1 MKEENYLESNEAN
14 EPTERNDPG
23 QTTDCSMRNKTTQL
37 QEENYLQSNESVE
50 PTELIDPGQTND
62 NNIRNKTIQFQEE
75 KYIGSDETF
84 PGTKKTE
91 KQTNRR
97 KNSYKAAIELS
108 YNFGLVKDIEVD
120 LPSNSSGYITPEVGL
135 QVEVEVHC

>member
-14 EPTERNDPG
+14 EPTERIDPS
-23 QTTDCSMRNKTTQL
+23 QTIDCSMRNKTTQL

-50 PTELIDPGQTND
+50 PTELIDPSQTND
-62 NNIRNKTIQFQEE
+62 YNIRNKTIQLQEE
-75 KYIGSDETF
+75 KYIGSNETF

-91 KQTNRR
+91 KQTTRR
-97 KNSYKAAIELS
+97 RNSYKVAIELS
-108 YNFGLVKDIEVD
+108 NTFGVDNDIEVD